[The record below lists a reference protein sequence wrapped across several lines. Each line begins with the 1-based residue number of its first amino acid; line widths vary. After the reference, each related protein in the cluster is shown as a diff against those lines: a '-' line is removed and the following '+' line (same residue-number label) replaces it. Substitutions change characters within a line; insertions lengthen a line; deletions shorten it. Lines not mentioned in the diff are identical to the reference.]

1 VTVESSSDAAPDA
14 LAELRRVL
22 ATVDDE
28 PVADRVARF
37 EHANEVLTRELAQLD
52 ELTSG

>member
-1 VTVESSSDAAPDA
+1 VTAEQEPGPGPDA
-14 LAELRRVL
+14 LEELRRVL
-22 ATVDDE
+22 ARVDEE
-28 PVADRVARF
+28 PVADRVGRF

>member
-1 VTVESSSDAAPDA
+1 MSAGPEHQAASDA
-14 LAELRRVL
+14 LEELRRTL
-22 ATVDDE
+22 AVVDEE

-37 EHANEVLTRELAQLD
+37 EHANDVLTRELAQLD

>member
-1 VTVESSSDAAPDA
+1 VTAESESGTAPDA
-14 LAELRRVL
+14 LTELRRVL
-22 ATVDDE
+22 AAVDDE